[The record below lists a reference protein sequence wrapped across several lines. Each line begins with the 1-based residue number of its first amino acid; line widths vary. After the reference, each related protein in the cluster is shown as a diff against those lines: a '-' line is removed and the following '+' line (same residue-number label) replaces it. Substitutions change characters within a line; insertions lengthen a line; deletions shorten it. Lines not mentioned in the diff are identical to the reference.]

1 MRPWWEAWPGRVEHE
16 YQCLDAAGVRYAR
29 DEAPWAAGYLQLDVT
44 EIGGKPVDLV
54 VTFPD
59 LFPFFRPLVRQR
71 AGADG
76 LTHHVA
82 PSGDLCLLGRRSE
95 AWSPGD
101 TLAWLL
107 TEQLPKTLAAGAPR
121 DEHSDTEALDT
132 LEEHQAEPVTEYYS
146 CSADDAMI
154 LVDGDWTIPAE
165 ARTGQ
170 LRLRFRQI
178 RPQVADGTLG
188 AVVSVHDDDTTELA
202 VFDLPAAE
210 HFPHEV
216 EGRWVRLG
224 AAVQDD
230 DPSAI
235 FSAAQAAL
243 AAAGDRSP
251 GRWTRLP
258 STTDRQFQVLG
269 VLFPEERAHRT
280 SGDGWLFVVRVQ
292 HDARP
297 GKPPKNKRGARP
309 VGLQREANET
319 HIVRAGYAGRSD
331 MSARVPELR
340 GLAGKHVAV
349 IGLGT
354 LGGTVAEQ
362 LARAGVGGLTLLDRD
377 RIEPGNLVRH
387 AAWLPHVGWSKAAA
401 LMDIVSNTGPHTK
414 PQAARSFLG
423 GPRADGDTELQQ
435 DFLNDLLRRADLV
448 VDCTAEKGVHRFLSW
463 LCSRRQKD
471 LLVVSA
477 SPGGWGGR
485 TVRLPARVGGACWN
499 CVEHHL
505 LDDGGSPL
513 EMPGAP
519 DQDVQPAGCADP
531 TFTGAGFDMAEIALH
546 AVRVAVGML
555 LRDEP
560 GGYPQTDE
568 DVHVLALRT
577 SSGAAVPPSWTAH
590 QLAVHPV
597 CDNSDHPAA

>member
-1 MRPWWEAWPGRVEHE
+1 MKPWWEAWPGRVEHE
-16 YQCLDAAGVRYAR
+16 YQCLDAAGIRYAR
-29 DEAPWAAGYLQLDVT
+29 DGAGWTSGYLQLDVT
-44 EIGGKPVDLV
+44 EIGGTPIDLV
-54 VTFPD
+54 VTYPD

-71 AGADG
+71 AGAEG

-82 PSGDLCLLGRRSE
+82 PSGDLCLLGRRSD

-107 TEQLPKTLAAGAPR
+107 TEQLPKTLTAGAPR
-121 DEHSDTEALDT
+121 DEDSDTDALDA
-132 LEEHQAEPVTEYYS
+132 LEEHQAEPVTEYYG
-146 CSADDAMI
+146 CYAEDAMI
-154 LVDGDWTIPAE
+154 LVDGGWTVPIG

-178 RPQVADGTLG
+178 PPQINGTLG
-188 AVVSVHDDDTTELA
+188 VVVSLQNDDGSELA
-202 VFDLPAAE
+202 ALDLPAAGR
-210 HFPHEV
+210 FPHEG
-216 EGRWVRLG
+216 EGRWVRLD

-230 DPSAI
+230 DPAAI

-243 AAAGDRSP
+243 GAAGDRSP

-258 STTDRQFQVLG
+258 GTTDRQFQVLG
-269 VLFPEERAHRT
+269 VLFPEERAHRA

-309 VGLQREANET
+309 VGLQRPANET

-331 MSARVPELR
+331 MAARVPELR

-362 LARAGVGGLTLLDRD
+362 LARAGVGEITLLDRD

-387 AAWLPHVGWSKAAA
+387 TAWLPHVGWSKAAA
-401 LMDIVSNTGPHTK
+401 LLDIVFNTGPHTT
-414 PQAARSFLG
+414 PLAARSFLG
-423 GPRADGDTELQQ
+423 GPRGDDETELQQ
-435 DFLNDLLRRADLV
+435 DFLKDLLRPADLV
-448 VDCTAEKGVHRFLSW
+448 IDCTAEKGVHRFLSW

-477 SPGGWGGR
+477 SSGGWGGR
-485 TVRLPARVGGACWN
+485 TVRLPARMSGACWT

-505 LDDGGSPL
+505 LADGGSPL
-513 EMPGAP
+513 EMPAAP
-519 DQDVQPAGCADP
+519 DHDVQPPGCADP
-531 TFTGAGFDMAEIALH
+531 TFTGTGFDMAEIALH

-560 GGYPQTDE
+560 DGYPQTDE

-577 SSGAAVPPSWTAH
+577 SSGAAIPPSWTAH
-590 QLAVHPV
+590 QLDVHPD
-597 CDNSDHPAA
+597 CDNPDHPAA